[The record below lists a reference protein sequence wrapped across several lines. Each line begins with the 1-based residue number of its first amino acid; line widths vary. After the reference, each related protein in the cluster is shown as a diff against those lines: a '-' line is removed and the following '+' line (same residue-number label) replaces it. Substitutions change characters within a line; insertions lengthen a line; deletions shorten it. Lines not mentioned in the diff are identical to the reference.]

1 VTGPVIGDAFG
12 DLLRRCWAAGGAPGR
27 AIEVVERDDGFVGAT
42 DAARYISGVDSWS
55 PQEAAVLPHARG
67 RVLDVGCGAGRHLI
81 ALRERGLDV
90 RGVDPSAGAV
100 AVCHDRGLDV
110 SVGGIDRLPAGP
122 FDTLLLFGNNLGLLG
137 SPASAPGRLAALA
150 AAAAPGARILGSGTD
165 PYGTADPVHTAYHAR
180 NREHGRSGGQL
191 RLRVRHA
198 NVATDWFEYWLLT
211 VAELETVLAGSP
223 WRLETVERGRDTDS
237 NYAVVLALR

>member
-1 VTGPVIGDAFG
+1 MTGPVLGDAFG
-12 DLLRRCWAAGGAPGR
+12 NLLRRCWAAGGVPGR

-42 DAARYISGVDSWS
+42 DASRYISGVDSWS

-67 RVLDVGCGAGRHLI
+67 RVLDVGCGAGRHMI
-81 ALRERGLDV
+81 ALRDRGLEV
-90 RGVDPSAGAV
+90 HGVDPSAGAV
-100 AVCHDRGLDV
+100 AVCRDRGLDV
-110 SVGGIDRLPAGP
+110 SLGDIDRLPAGP

-137 SPASAPGRLAALA
+137 SPELAPGRLAALGA
-150 AAAAPGARILGSGTD
+150 VAAPGARILGSGTD
-165 PYGTADPVHTAYHAR
+165 PYRTVDPVHAAYHAR
-180 NREHGRSGGQL
+180 NRERGRSGGQL

-211 VAELETVLAGSP
+211 VAELTDVLAGSP
-223 WRLETVERGRDTDS
+223 WRIDTVEPGPETDS